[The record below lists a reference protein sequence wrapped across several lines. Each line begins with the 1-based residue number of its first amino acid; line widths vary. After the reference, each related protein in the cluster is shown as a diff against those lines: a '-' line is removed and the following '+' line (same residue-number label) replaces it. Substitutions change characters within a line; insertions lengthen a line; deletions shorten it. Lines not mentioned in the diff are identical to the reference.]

1 MKSVLVA
8 VALILG
14 TAAPASA
21 AAATDF
27 PVLQLNLCRSG
38 VANCFNQGGT
48 NPMAKAASTIV
59 AVNPAVVT
67 INEACSSETTKLV
80 NDVKAQSGRVYTLVW
95 QAVGKRLD
103 GQTKPLL
110 CTGGRGE
117 YSIAVLARQDLG
129 AVKAREG
136 GYYGPQ
142 DGGTEQRAYLC
153 AKFGTVNA
161 CTTHLST
168 KQPAVE
174 QQCRDLKALL
184 AKYGSG
190 TVFGGDLNLR
200 YPGDPS
206 AQACVP
212 SGSFRKGD
220 GSVQHIIAGG
230 AFGFGSSGKT
240 TIPGTDHPAWRVT
253 LTR

>member
-1 MKSVLVA
+1 MKSVLA
-8 VALILG
+8 AAALLLG
-14 TAAPASA
+14 TAAPAV
-21 AAATDF
+21 AATDF
-27 PVLQLNLCRSG
+27 PVLQMNLCRSG
-38 VANCFNQGGT
+38 IANCFNQGGT

-59 AVNPAVVT
+59 SVNPAVVT
-67 INEACSSETTKLV
+67 LNEACSSETTKLAA
-80 NDVKAQSGRVYTLVW
+80 DVKAQSGRAYTVVW
-95 QAVGKRLD
+95 QPVGKKENGR
-103 GQTKPLL
+103 TTPYP
-110 CTGGRGE
+110 CTSGRGE
-117 YSIAVLARQDLG
+117 YGIAVLARQDLG

-142 DGGTEQRAYLC
+142 DGGAEQRAYLC

-168 KQPAVE
+168 KRPAVE
-174 QQCRDLKALL
+174 QQCRDLKGLL
-184 AKYGSG
+184 AKYGTG

-212 SGSFRKGD
+212 AGSFRKGD

-240 TIPGTDHPAWRVT
+240 SIPGTDHPAWRVA

>member
-1 MKSVLVA
+1 MKSVLAV
-8 VALILG
+8 VALLLG
-14 TAAPASA
+14 TSAPA
-21 AAATDF
+21 AAAAADF
-27 PVLQLNLCRSG
+27 TVLQLNLCRSG
-38 VANCFNQGGT
+38 VAGCFDQGGT

-59 AVNPAVVT
+59 AANPAVVT
-67 INEACSSETTKLV
+67 LNEVCSAETTKLAD
-80 NDVKAQSGRVYTLVW
+80 DVKAQSGRVYTLVR
-95 QAVGKRLD
+95 QAVGKRQD
-103 GQTKPLL
+103 GRTEPLP

-117 YSIAVLARQDLG
+117 YSIAVLARQDVGGLQ
-129 AVKAREG
+129 AREG
-136 GYYGPQ
+136 GYYAAQ
-142 DGGTEQRAYLC
+142 DGGREQRAYLC

-168 KQPAVE
+168 KLPAVE
-174 QQCRDLKALL
+174 QQCAELKALL
-184 AKYGSG
+184 TKYGPA

-212 SGSFRKGD
+212 AGSFRKGD

-230 AFGFGSSGKT
+230 AFGFVSSGRT
-240 TIPGTDHPAWRVT
+240 SIPGTDHPAWRVT